1 MRLISSFLL
10 LLFLVS
16 LARSQEARKP
26 HTSPPV
32 RIGTSAAIQ
41 GGIRVAATDIR
52 RMLQSAPAQV
62 PRGSG
67 ELSDDSVQPHLQR
80 PAVREPISINR
91 SPTGPDPISPL
102 PSINWQATTGNPPSA
117 AYNLTPPDPQIAVSS
132 THVVVGMNGG
142 MFFYKKDGTPYP
154 LGNNFACLINC
165 TKNFFQPIIDNGNLS
180 AAGNG
185 KIDSFSDLRV
195 IFDHYRMRFWAIATG
210 ACRSLA
216 TDPNTGK
223 SVKCAFTLPPRQ
235 RRSVIGLAVSASEDP
250 AGGWYFYWWDA
261 AVGWGTNNP
270 PYHPG
275 DLADYPSIG
284 INETSVDVTVKIT
297 DATTTSPATREYSH
311 ISLWDATA
319 MTEGK
324 PFASIANWHLY
335 PLPGISLVCDS
346 AGLQNP
352 NGSCPEA
359 IIQPTVAHGDAH
371 ASYFVSFDTEWTLVI
386 WKVVNQF
393 QPTVQST
400 EVPMS
405 PLMRDPSDAPQKGST
420 ATIVMSNLFHSPL
433 KAVWS
438 GGTLYIVT
446 NDADPT
452 GRAIFRAL
460 RLPTSAW
467 PYVPSPQDVG
477 SGGDQVRGGS
487 TSTSSF
493 GWPAIEVA
501 PNGDAV
507 VVYTRTGPS
516 SYADIRYNVW
526 PHDQKDMLGGRI
538 LKYGEAATPTSTRW
552 GDLAGASVEFENG
565 KETAAIWIAHEYAR
579 SIGGAT
585 TNAAYGVWVGK
596 IPVVEAAP
604 TKYPCP
610 SSDVLLQH
618 ATCKHEGQFCPTTKK
633 VKCVDPELKHSEFI
647 TVLAA
652 CVNGHWELEDSCP

>member
-311 ISLWDATA
+311 IS
-319 MTEGK
+319 
-324 PFASIANWHLY
+324 
-335 PLPGISLVCDS
+335 
-346 AGLQNP
+346 
-352 NGSCPEA
+352 
-359 IIQPTVAHGDAH
+359 
-371 ASYFVSFDTEWTLVI
+371 
-386 WKVVNQF
+386 
-393 QPTVQST
+393 
-400 EVPMS
+400 
-405 PLMRDPSDAPQKGST
+405 
-420 ATIVMSNLFHSPL
+420 
-433 KAVWS
+433 
-438 GGTLYIVT
+438 
-446 NDADPT
+446 
-452 GRAIFRAL
+452 
-460 RLPTSAW
+460 
-467 PYVPSPQDVG
+467 
-477 SGGDQVRGGS
+477 
-487 TSTSSF
+487 
-493 GWPAIEVA
+493 
-501 PNGDAV
+501 
-507 VVYTRTGPS
+507 
-516 SYADIRYNVW
+516 
-526 PHDQKDMLGGRI
+526 
-538 LKYGEAATPTSTRW
+538 
-552 GDLAGASVEFENG
+552 
-565 KETAAIWIAHEYAR
+565 
-579 SIGGAT
+579 
-585 TNAAYGVWVGK
+585 
-596 IPVVEAAP
+596 
-604 TKYPCP
+604 
-610 SSDVLLQH
+610 
-618 ATCKHEGQFCPTTKK
+618 
-633 VKCVDPELKHSEFI
+633 
-647 TVLAA
+647 
-652 CVNGHWELEDSCP
+652 